1 MVPIKEE
8 QRKLVKGF
16 LMERGES
23 GGIAR
28 AAGVVSGATLLSRVL
43 GFVRDLIIAR
53 TFGAGTTTDA
63 FFAAFRL
70 PNMLRELLGEGALSA
85 AFIPVFTESLTK
97 RGREAAWRLVW
108 TVFTLLA
115 SLLVLLSLAGIV
127 LAPALVRLIA
137 PGFQAL
143 PSKLNLAI
151 LLARVMFPY
160 ILFVGLAA
168 LLMAI
173 LNAVGHFAA
182 PALSPTML
190 NIAMIGCA
198 LYLAPHLDPPILSL
212 AIGVLL
218 GGAGQLLIQMP
229 VAWRRGMSAHRGL
242 HLSDPSIRRIAR
254 LMAPGVAG
262 LAVTQMNVFIGTLLA
277 SFLGEGSISILYY
290 AFRLIQF
297 PIGIFG
303 VAIATAAF
311 PAMARQAANHS
322 FEEVGSTAAYAFRL
336 VLFVTLPSM
345 VALLVFRVPIVQLLF
360 ERGAF
365 DRTVTLA
372 TADVL
377 FFYALGLGAYVSTR
391 VLVPAFYSI
400 QDTGT
405 PVKIGAVAVLVNVLS
420 SLLLMRPLG
429 AGGLALATALS
440 SFVNLGLLLTTL
452 RRRLGALGGESLWPP
467 LLRMGVAATAMGL
480 FGLVLLHSYDP
491 LTAEPV
497 LYRAMVVTLQLTASL
512 AVFLGAA
519 ALLGSEELKSLL
531 RRAAHLRRRL
541 MTLPSGDDV
550 SE

>member
-1 MVPIKEE
+1 MVLIKEE
-8 QRKLVKGF
+8 PRELVKGF
-16 LMERGES
+16 LMEREEPGR
-23 GGIAR
+23 IAR
-28 AAGVVSGATLLSRVL
+28 AAGVVSAATLVSRVL

-53 TFGAGTTTDA
+53 TFGAGTATDA

-70 PNMLRELLGEGALSA
+70 PNILRELLGEGALSA
-85 AFIPVFTESLTK
+85 AFIPVFTESLTA
-97 RGREAAWRLVW
+97 RDRQAAWRLVW
-108 TVFTLLA
+108 TVLTLLA
-115 SLLVLLSLAGIV
+115 SLLLLLSAAGIL
-127 LAPALVRLIA
+127 LAPLLMRLIA

-143 PSKLNLAI
+143 PSKLSLAVF
-151 LLARVMFPY
+151 LAQVMFPY

-173 LNAVGHFAA
+173 LNALGHFAT

-198 LYLAPHLDPPILSL
+198 LYLAPHLDPPILAL

-218 GGAGQLLIQMP
+218 GGAGQLLVQIP
-229 VAWRRGMSAHRGL
+229 AAWQRGMRPHRAL
-242 HLSDPSIRRIAR
+242 HLSDPAIGQIAR

-262 LAVTQMNVFIGTLLA
+262 LAVTQLNVFIGTFLA
-277 SFLGEGSISILYY
+277 SFLEEGSISVLYY

-311 PAMARQAANHS
+311 PAMAKQAAHHS
-322 FEEVGSTAAYAFRL
+322 LERIGETAAYSLRL

-345 VALLVFRVPIVQLLF
+345 AGLLVFRVPIIQLLF
-360 ERGAF
+360 ERGMF

-372 TADVL
+372 TADAV

-400 QDTGT
+400 QDTAT
-405 PVKIGAVAVLVNVLS
+405 PVKIGAVAVLVNILS

-440 SFVNLGLLLTTL
+440 SFVNLGLLLIAL
-452 RRRLGALGGESLWPP
+452 RRRLGGLGKKSLW
-467 LLRMGVAATAMGL
+467 LSLFRTGVAAAVMGL

-491 LTAEPV
+491 VTIEP
-497 LYRAMVVTLQLTASL
+497 LFQRALAVILELAASL
-512 AVFLGAA
+512 VVFLVAA
-519 ALLGSEELKSLL
+519 ALVGSEELKSLL
-531 RRAAHLRRRL
+531 QRVILLR
-541 MTLPSGDDV
+541 
-550 SE
+550 

>member
-1 MVPIKEE
+1 VPIKEE
-8 QRKLVKGF
+8 RGTLVKGF
-16 LMERGES
+16 LMKREES

-53 TFGAGTTTDA
+53 TFGAGTATDA

-85 AFIPVFTESLTK
+85 AFIPVFTESLTR
-97 RGREAAWRLVW
+97 RGRETAWRLVW
-108 TVFTLLA
+108 TVFVLL
-115 SLLVLLSLAGIV
+115 SCLLILLSLAGIV

-137 PGFQAL
+137 PGFEAL

-151 LLARVMFPY
+151 VLARMMFPY

-173 LNAVGHFAA
+173 LNATGHFVT

-198 LYLAPHLDPPILSL
+198 LYLTPHLNPPILSL

-218 GGAGQLLIQMP
+218 GGAGQLLIQIP
-229 VAWRRGMSAHRGL
+229 VAWRRGLGAHRGL
-242 HLSDPSIRRIAR
+242 ELSDPGIRKIAR
-254 LMAPGVAG
+254 LMAPGAAG
-262 LAVTQMNVFIGTLLA
+262 LAVTQLNVFIGTLLA
-277 SFLGEGSISILYY
+277 SFLGEGSISVLYY

-297 PIGIFG
+297 PIGVFG

-311 PAMARQAANHS
+311 PAMAKQAAGRSLN
-322 FEEVGSTAAYAFRL
+322 EVGATAAYSLRL
-336 VLFVTLPSM
+336 VLFVTLPCM
-345 VALLVFRVPIVQLLF
+345 VGLLVFRVPIVQLLF

-365 DRTVTLA
+365 DRSVTIA
-372 TADVL
+372 TADAV

-400 QDTGT
+400 QDTAT
-405 PVKIGAVAVLVNVLS
+405 PVKIGAIAVLVNILS
-420 SLLLMRPLG
+420 SVWLMRPLG

-440 SFVNLGLLLTTL
+440 SFVNLGLLLVVL
-452 RRRLGALGGESLWPP
+452 RRRLGTLGEGSLWAP
-467 LLRMGVAATAMGL
+467 LLRVGMSAAVMGL
-480 FGLVLLHSYDP
+480 FGVVLLHVYDP
-491 LTAEPV
+491 IAATPGLH
-497 LYRAMVVTLQLTASL
+497 RAAVVMLQLAATL
-512 AVFLGAA
+512 AVFLVAA
-519 ALLGSEELKSLL
+519 MLFGCGELRSLRETIPLL
-531 RRAAHLRRRL
+531 RRHLP
-541 MTLPSGDDV
+541 MQPSGD
-550 SE
+550 E

>member
-173 LNAVGHFAA
+173 LNAMGHFAT

-218 GGAGQLLIQMP
+218 GGAGQLLIQIP
-229 VAWRRGMSAHRGL
+229 VAWRRGMGAHRGL

-262 LAVTQMNVFIGTLLA
+262 LAVTQLNVFIGTLLA

-311 PAMARQAANHS
+311 PTMARQAANHS
-322 FEEVGSTAAYAFRL
+322 LEEVGSTAAYALRL

-345 VALLVFRVPIVQLLF
+345 VGLLVFRVPIVQLLF

-452 RRRLGALGGESLWPP
+452 RRRLGALGKESLWPP
-467 LLRMGVAATAMGL
+467 LLRMGVAAAAMGL

-497 LYRAMVVTLQLTASL
+497 LYRAMVVALQLAASL
-512 AVFLGAA
+512 AVFVVAA

-531 RRAAHLRRRL
+531 RRVAHLGRRL
-541 MTLPSGDDV
+541 MTLPSGDDL

>member
-16 LMERGES
+16 LMGRGES

-143 PSKLNLAI
+143 PLKLNLAI

-173 LNAVGHFAA
+173 LNAMGHFAT
-182 PALSPTML
+182 PALSPMML

-218 GGAGQLLIQMP
+218 GGAGQLLIQIP
-229 VAWRRGMSAHRGL
+229 VAWRRGMGAHRGL

-262 LAVTQMNVFIGTLLA
+262 LAVTQLNVFIGTLLA

-322 FEEVGSTAAYAFRL
+322 LEEVWSTAAYALRL

-345 VALLVFRVPIVQLLF
+345 VGLLVFRVPIVQLLF

-405 PVKIGAVAVLVNVLS
+405 PVKIGAVAVLVNVLC

-452 RRRLGALGGESLWPP
+452 RRRLGALGKESLWPP
-467 LLRMGVAATAMGL
+467 LLRMGVAAAAMGL

-497 LYRAMVVTLQLTASL
+497 LYRAMAVTLQLAASL
-512 AVFLGAA
+512 AVFVVAA

-531 RRAAHLRRRL
+531 QRVAHLRRRL